1 MIQLIFIL
9 EWTFQ
14 GIRADKGGDSEE
26 WMYWFRVIL
35 LSKVRAFKVWLLV
48 TFYAAHEHDEDKNAL
63 MHISFIRVHGRLWQN
78 RRKQVFLFNF
88 FCCSHH
94 SSQTFLTLTNPAGIK
109 EHNSLRRGYK
119 NINTINHY
127 QLIRQKACYSHTV
140 AETLIGD
147 SAIITI
153 IAIVATNLRSCS
165 FKDGKQQYS
174 QSVSIFKVTSFFA
187 RASLQ
192 SVCDWLRWSWHWHR
206 VCVVNGRLTVI
217 KW

>member
-9 EWTFQ
+9 DWTFQ

-127 QLIRQKACYSHTV
+127 QLSRQKACYSHTV

-147 SAIITI
+147 CAIITI

-165 FKDGKQQYS
+165 FKDGKQQ
-174 QSVSIFKVTSFFA
+174 
-187 RASLQ
+187 
-192 SVCDWLRWSWHWHR
+192 
-206 VCVVNGRLTVI
+206 
-217 KW
+217 

>member
-127 QLIRQKACYSHTV
+127 QLTRQKACYSHTV

-165 FKDGKQQYS
+165 LKMGNNSTRS
-174 QSVSIFKVTSFFA
+174 QFPFSKWLLFLQEPVCNQFVIDWGEVGIGIESV
-187 RASLQ
+187 
-192 SVCDWLRWSWHWHR
+192 WLM
-206 VCVVNGRLTVI
+206 GD
-217 KW
+217 